1 MKRCIAMPRPT
12 ASPAKAAKPQ
22 QQGTDPLVFA
32 FAGILA
38 LVIAGIV
45 VVAVKSRRP
54 KKRAQKRK

>member
-1 MKRCIAMPRPT
+1 MPRPT
-12 ASPAKAAKPQ
+12 ASPAVTAKPL

-38 LVIAGIV
+38 LLIAGIV